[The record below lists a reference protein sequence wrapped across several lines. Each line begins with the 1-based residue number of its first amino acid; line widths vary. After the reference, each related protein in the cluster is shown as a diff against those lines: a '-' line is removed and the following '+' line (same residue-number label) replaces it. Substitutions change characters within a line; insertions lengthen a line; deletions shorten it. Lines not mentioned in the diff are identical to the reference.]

1 MVNLLLAFSRLAE
14 STRSAPQRKQKKRT
28 ESSSAE
34 AAATTKASDST
45 TNPYPDDKSLNNCDN
60 DSTNTANDGQ
70 RMMSPKR
77 MILLLIFYISY
88 LMFGASIYYHIE
100 HGLEYHRRQ
109 EELKERIAINEYI
122 LEQLDDKNV
131 TTQNEVLERISDY
144 CGKPVTDYRND
155 EYEIP
160 YTWTFYHSFFF
171 AFTVCST
178 VGYGNISPT
187 TTLGRMIM
195 IVYSV
200 IGIPINGILFAG
212 LGEYFGKTFSAIYR
226 RYKKYKMSRDVH
238 YVPPQLGLITTIL
251 IALVP
256 GITLFL
262 LLPSWVFSYFED
274 WPYSLALYY
283 SYVTTTTIGFG
294 DYVPT
299 FQPQQPREFGGW
311 FVVYEIFII
320 IWFIFSLGYLLM
332 IMTFITRGL
341 QSKKLARLEQQLS
354 SNIKATQHRI
364 WSGVTKD
371 VGYLRRI
378 LNELYILK
386 FKPVYTESA
395 EYEYSLHRSASC
407 PELTMYRVDPVPV
420 PSRKRAFS
428 ECYDAVEAR
437 GDDSLFTVHASS
449 DTELNRIDRQKS
461 FETAEAFR
469 QTTGLL
475 AKVVTAL
482 ATVQPPPQ
490 DEDTTVG
497 AASMYGGY
505 HGFSDSQILASEW
518 SFPGTNEIPK
528 PRGRACSD
536 FNLDPKW
543 KGGRR
548 STMPAHQEWTWS
560 GDNDQIQEAINS
572 RCRQMDRERE
582 NIYRSSLGLPTLDHV
597 VNVDE
602 DDFNR
607 KPQTASGRAKKF
619 SIPDGFRRLFPF
631 KKRPSQADW
640 SVVEGEKGD
649 KRKFSVA
656 SVPEGIP
663 HNVPTLDYYSTV
675 TANASPTY
683 FRNGKPLQTSN
694 GSLNTRL
701 SVLGLNNINE
711 NPRPELSQ
719 LTELNNGSS
728 ITTNTSYQR
737 NPQAQGDR
745 RRKVSAFTQNP
756 ALSNRRGSMF
766 PPTSAAAAL
775 SQRRASVFNPERRG
789 SNVSVAGFNPP
800 PRRGSL
806 FPLAANANRRP
817 SLFSTASQEDVEI
830 LENTT
835 LADLIRALE
844 MVHTQAV
851 LDEQVEASAL
861 ANKSGGGGL
870 SNMFRSDKKKRK
882 ASAAV
887 LDDSPLPPILSLFG
901 NDSKTLNAAAAN
913 RLYAR
918 RSTIVGTLPQT
929 SHQLNQTSITPSNAS
944 NILTRRR
951 QSTVQI
957 KDPPPSYSER
967 DGQSSVTSTP
977 STQTKF
983 KRRFSVRPTALQ
995 IPPGM
1000 APPPGV
1006 NINTVVSQMP
1016 MGGPST
1022 SAGAMSSLGP
1032 PSQTVLQRRLS
1043 LRPSPL
1049 AQPTIT
1055 TTSPDGSTTTTNP
1068 LPSASSS
1075 TARLLPARPSNTSTH
1090 SPLSRIVQISQAQR
1104 KSSMPDGFSTQKP
1117 DK

>member
-1 MVNLLLAFSRLAE
+1 
-14 STRSAPQRKQKKRT
+14 
-28 ESSSAE
+28 
-34 AAATTKASDST
+34 
-45 TNPYPDDKSLNNCDN
+45 
-60 DSTNTANDGQ
+60 
-70 RMMSPKR
+70 MMSPKR

-100 HGLEYHRRQ
+100 HGLEYHRRA

-122 LEQLDDKNV
+122 LENLDDKNV
-131 TTQNEVLERISDY
+131 TVQNEVLERISDY
-144 CGKPVTDYRND
+144 CGKPVTDYRSD

-212 LGEYFGKTFSAIYR
+212 LGEYFGKTFQSIYA

-238 YVPPQLGLITTIL
+238 YVPPQLGLITTVV

-262 LLPSWVFSYFED
+262 LIPSWVFSYFED
-274 WPYSLALYY
+274 WPYSLAFYY

-311 FVVYEIFII
+311 FVVYQIFII
-320 IWFIFSLGYLLM
+320 VWFIFSLGYLLM

-354 SNIKATQHRI
+354 TNIKATQHRI

-386 FKPVYTESA
+386 FKPVYTEPA
-395 EYEYSLHRSASC
+395 EYDYSLYRSLSC
-407 PELTMYRVDPVPV
+407 PELTMYRVDPIPV

-428 ECYDAVEAR
+428 ECYGVVEAR
-437 GDDSLFTVHASS
+437 DDNTLFTVHASS
-449 DTELNRIDRQKS
+449 DTELNKIDRQKS
-461 FETAEAFR
+461 FESAEAFR

-475 AKVVTAL
+475 AKVVSAL
-482 ATVQPPPQ
+482 ATVQPPQ
-490 DEDTTVG
+490 DEDTTLG
-497 AASMYGGY
+497 TASMYGGY

-518 SFPGTNEIPK
+518 SFPGVNEIPK

-543 KGGRR
+543 KSNVARR
-548 STMPAHQEWTWS
+548 STMGGHNEWTWS
-560 GDNDQIQEAINS
+560 GDNEQIQEAINI

-602 DDFNR
+602 EELNR
-607 KPQTASGRAKKF
+607 KPAAQANRPKKF

-631 KKRPSQADW
+631 KKRSSQVDW
-640 SVVEGEKGD
+640 PNEDGEKGD

-656 SVPEGIP
+656 SVPEAIQHQTP
-663 HNVPTLDYYSTV
+663 SLDYYSTV
-675 TANASPTY
+675 TANASPSY
-683 FRNGKPLQTSN
+683 FRNGKPVQTSN

-701 SVLGLNNINE
+701 SSSGLNNINE
-711 NPRPELSQ
+711 NPRMDIAQ
-719 LTELNNGSS
+719 LADTNTSS

-737 NPQAQGDR
+737 NPQAQGARKR
-745 RRKVSAFTQNP
+745 RDSVFAQNL
-756 ALSNRRGSMF
+756 AISNRRASMF
-766 PPTSAAAAL
+766 PPSTAAAAL
-775 SQRRASVFNPERRG
+775 NQRRGSAFNPERRG
-789 SNVSVAGFNPP
+789 SNASVAGFNPP

-806 FPLAANANRRP
+806 FPMASNANRRP
-817 SLFSTASQEDVEI
+817 SVLSSASQEDMEV

-844 MVHTQAV
+844 VVHTQAV
-851 LDEQVEASAL
+851 LGEQAEASAQ
-861 ANKSGGGGL
+861 ANKAGNSGL
-870 SNMFRSDKKKRK
+870 SNLFRSDKKKRK
-882 ASAAV
+882 VGSAG
-887 LDDSPLPPILSLFG
+887 LDPPQLSPILSLFG
-901 NDSKTLNAAAAN
+901 NDARAMNTAAAN

-918 RSTIVGTLPQT
+918 RSTVVGTLPQT
-929 SHQLNQTSITPSNAS
+929 AQQLNQISITPSNAS
-944 NILTRRR
+944 SILSRRR
-951 QSTVQI
+951 LSTMQM
-957 KDPPPSYSER
+957 KDPPPSYSET
-967 DGQSSVTSTP
+967 DSQMSVGSVNSAQS
-977 STQTKF
+977 KF

-1006 NINTVVSQMP
+1006 NVNTVVPPGSP
-1016 MGGPST
+1016 T
-1022 SAGAMSSLGP
+1022 S
-1032 PSQTVLQRRLS
+1032 SQTLLQRRLS

-1055 TTSPDGSTTTTNP
+1055 ATTPDGSTISPT
-1068 LPSASSS
+1068 PSTSS
-1075 TARLLPARPSNTSTH
+1075 TARLLPLAARASNTSTH
-1090 SPLSRIVQISQAQR
+1090 SPLSRIAQISQAQR
-1104 KSSMPDGFSTQKP
+1104 KSSMPDGFGSPKT
-1117 DK
+1117 DKQ

>member
-1 MVNLLLAFSRLAE
+1 
-14 STRSAPQRKQKKRT
+14 
-28 ESSSAE
+28 
-34 AAATTKASDST
+34 
-45 TNPYPDDKSLNNCDN
+45 
-60 DSTNTANDGQ
+60 
-70 RMMSPKR
+70 
-77 MILLLIFYISY
+77 
-88 LMFGASIYYHIE
+88 
-100 HGLEYHRRQ
+100 
-109 EELKERIAINEYI
+109 YI
-122 LEQLDDKNV
+122 LENLDDKNV

-155 EYEIP
+155 EYEVP

-212 LGEYFGKTFSAIYR
+212 LGEYFGKTFQAIYR

-238 YVPPQLGLITTIL
+238 YVPPQLGLITTVL

-262 LLPSWVFSYFED
+262 LIPSWVFSYFED
-274 WPYSLALYY
+274 WPFSLAFYY

-311 FVVYEIFII
+311 FVVYEIFVIV
-320 IWFIFSLGYLLM
+320 WFIFSLGYLLM

-386 FKPVYTESA
+386 FKPVYTEPA
-395 EYEYSLHRSASC
+395 EYDYSLHRSLSC
-407 PELTMYRVDPVPV
+407 PELTMYRVDPIPI

-437 GDDSLFTVHASS
+437 VEGTPFTVHASS

-482 ATVQPPPQ
+482 ATVQAPPQ

-572 RCRQMDRERE
+572 RCRQMDRDRE

-602 DDFNR
+602 EELNK
-607 KPQTASGRAKKF
+607 KPQTAGGRTKKF

-640 SVVEGEKGD
+640 NVDGEKGD

-663 HNVPTLDYYSTV
+663 HDVPPLDYYSTV

-683 FRNGKPLQTSN
+683 FHNGKPLQTSN

-701 SVLGLNNINE
+701 SVLGLNNIRE

-719 LTELNNGSS
+719 LTEMNNSNTV
-728 ITTNTSYQR
+728 TTNTSYQR
-737 NPQAQGDR
+737 NPLGDR
-745 RRKVSAFTQNP
+745 KRKVSAFAQNA
-756 ALSNRRGSMF
+756 ALSNRRASMF
-766 PPTSAAAAL
+766 PPTSAAAAI

-789 SNVSVAGFNPP
+789 SVLSTAGINPP
-800 PRRGSL
+800 ARRGSL
-806 FPLAANANRRP
+806 FPMAPNANRRS
-817 SLFSTASQEDVEI
+817 SLFSTASQEDVDI

-844 MVHTQAV
+844 VVHTQAV

-861 ANKSGGGGL
+861 ANKSGS
-870 SNMFRSDKKKRK
+870 SNLFRSDKKRK
-882 ASAAV
+882 GGSGG

-901 NDSKTLNAAAAN
+901 TDSKAMNAAAAN

-929 SHQLNQTSITPSNAS
+929 SHQLNQTSITPSNSS
-944 NILTRRR
+944 NILTRRKL
-951 QSTVQI
+951 STVQI

-967 DGQSSVTSTP
+967 DNQSSVTSTP
-977 STQTKF
+977 ATQTKF

-1006 NINTVVSQMP
+1006 NINTVVSQIP
-1016 MGGPST
+1016 SGPST
-1022 SAGAMSSLGP
+1022 SSGSLNPLGP
-1032 PSQTVLQRRLS
+1032 GSQTVLQRRLS

-1055 TTSPDGSTTTTNP
+1055 TTSPDGTTTTNP
-1068 LPSASSS
+1068 LSSAASS

-1104 KSSMPDGFSTQKP
+1104 KSSMPDGFSSQKT

>member
-1 MVNLLLAFSRLAE
+1 
-14 STRSAPQRKQKKRT
+14 
-28 ESSSAE
+28 
-34 AAATTKASDST
+34 
-45 TNPYPDDKSLNNCDN
+45 
-60 DSTNTANDGQ
+60 
-70 RMMSPKR
+70 MMSPKR

-131 TTQNEVLERISDY
+131 TTQNEVLERITEY

-178 VGYGNISPT
+178 VGYGNISPS

-226 RYKKYKMSRDVH
+226 RYKKYKMTHDVH
-238 YVPPQLGLITTIL
+238 YVPPQLGLITTVL

-262 LLPSWVFSYFED
+262 LIPSWVFSYFED
-274 WPYSLALYY
+274 WPFSLAFYY

-311 FVVYEIFII
+311 FVVYQIFIVV
-320 IWFIFSLGYLLM
+320 WFIFSLGYLLM

-341 QSKKLARLEQQLS
+341 QSKKLAQLEQQLS

-386 FKPVYTESA
+386 FKPVYTEPA
-395 EYEYSLHRSASC
+395 EYEYSLQRSLSC
-407 PELTMYRVDPVPV
+407 PELTMYRVDPIPI

-428 ECYDAVEAR
+428 ECYDAIEAR
-437 GDDSLFTVHASS
+437 GEGTPFTMHASS

-475 AKVVTAL
+475 AKVVSAL
-482 ATVQPPPQ
+482 ATVQPPAQ
-490 DEDTTVG
+490 DEDTTLG

-543 KGGRR
+543 KTARR

-560 GDNDQIQEAINS
+560 GDNNQIQEAINI

-597 VNVDE
+597 VDVDE
-602 DDFNR
+602 EELN
-607 KPQTASGRAKKF
+607 KKSQAGRPKKF
-619 SIPDGFRRLFPF
+619 SIPDGFRKLFPF

-640 SVVEGEKGD
+640 SIVDGEKAD

-656 SVPEGIP
+656 SVPEAIQ
-663 HNVPTLDYYSTV
+663 HNVPPLDYYSTV

-683 FRNGKPLQTSN
+683 FRNGKPPLQTSN

-711 NPRPELSQ
+711 NPGPELSQ
-719 LTELNNGSS
+719 LAEPNNGSS
-728 ITTNTSYQR
+728 ITTNTSYTR
-737 NPQAQGDR
+737 NPQAQADR
-745 RRKVSAFTQNP
+745 KRKVSAFTQNP
-756 ALSNRRGSMF
+756 ALANRRSSMF
-766 PPTSAAAAL
+766 PPTSAAATFA
-775 SQRRASVFNPERRG
+775 QRRASVFNPERRG
-789 SNVSVAGFNPP
+789 STVSTAGFNPNA
-800 PRRGSL
+800 RRGSL

-817 SLFSTASQEDVEI
+817 SLFSTASQEDVDV

-844 MVHTQAV
+844 AVHTQAV
-851 LDEQVEASAL
+851 LDEQVEASSL
-861 ANKSGGGGL
+861 ANKSGGSGL

-882 ASAAV
+882 VGTAG
-887 LDDSPLPPILSLFG
+887 LDTDSQIPPLLSLFG
-901 NDSKTLNAAAAN
+901 NDSKTMNAAAAN

-929 SHQLNQTSITPSNAS
+929 SQQLNQTSLIPTNSS

-951 QSTVQI
+951 QSTIQL
-957 KDPPPSYSER
+957 KDPPPSYTER
-967 DGQSSVTSTP
+967 DNQSSVTSTP
-977 STQTKF
+977 SSQTKF

-1006 NINTVVSQMP
+1006 NINAVVSQTP
-1016 MGGPST
+1016 SGPST
-1022 SAGAMSSLGP
+1022 SAGAISALGT

-1055 TTSPDGSTTTTNP
+1055 TTSPDGSTTINP
-1068 LPSASSS
+1068 LPSTSASS
-1075 TARLLPARPSNTSTH
+1075 TTRLLPTRPSNTSTH

-1104 KSSMPDGFSTQKP
+1104 KSSMPDGFSSSHKP
-1117 DK
+1117 TDK

>member
-1 MVNLLLAFSRLAE
+1 
-14 STRSAPQRKQKKRT
+14 
-28 ESSSAE
+28 
-34 AAATTKASDST
+34 
-45 TNPYPDDKSLNNCDN
+45 
-60 DSTNTANDGQ
+60 
-70 RMMSPKR
+70 MMSPKR

-100 HGLEYHRRQ
+100 HNLENQRRA

-122 LEQLDDKNV
+122 LEQLDDKNT
-131 TTQNEVLERISDY
+131 TTQNEVLERITDY

-155 EYEIP
+155 EYEVP

-212 LGEYFGKTFSAIYR
+212 LGEYFGKTFQAIYR
-226 RYKKYKMSRDVH
+226 RYKKYKMNHNVH
-238 YVPPQLGLITTIL
+238 YVPPQLGLITTVL

-262 LLPSWVFSYFED
+262 LIPSWVFSYFED
-274 WPYSLALYY
+274 WPYSLAFYY

-311 FVVYEIFII
+311 FVVYQIFII
-320 IWFIFSLGYLLM
+320 VWFIFSLGYLLM

-386 FKPVYTESA
+386 FKPVYTEPA
-395 EYEYSLHRSASC
+395 EYDYSLHRSFSC
-407 PELTMYRVDPVPV
+407 PELTMYRIDPIPI

-428 ECYDAVEAR
+428 ECHGVVEAR
-437 GDDSLFTVHASS
+437 DETTPFTIHASS
-449 DTELNRIDRQKS
+449 DTELNKIDRQKS
-461 FETAEAFR
+461 FETADAFR

-475 AKVVTAL
+475 AKVVSAL

-490 DEDTTVG
+490 DEDTTLG
-497 AASMYGGY
+497 TASMYGGY

-518 SFPGTNEIPK
+518 SFSGVNDMPK

-536 FNLDPKW
+536 FNLDPQW
-543 KGGRR
+543 NSNGPRR
-548 STMPAHQEWTWS
+548 STMGGHNEWTWS
-560 GDNDQIQEAINS
+560 GDNDQIQEAINI
-572 RCRQMDRERE
+572 RCRQMDRERA
-582 NIYRSSLGLPTLDHV
+582 NIYRSSLGLPTLEHV

-602 DDFNR
+602 EELNR
-607 KPQTASGRAKKF
+607 KQSMQANRPKKF

-631 KKRPSQADW
+631 KKRPSQGDW
-640 SVVEGEKGD
+640 SNMDNEKGD

-656 SVPEGIP
+656 SVPEAIHHQTP
-663 HNVPTLDYYSTV
+663 SLDYYSTV

-683 FRNGKPLQTSN
+683 FRNGKPVQTSN

-701 SVLGLNNINE
+701 SNLALNNINE
-711 NPRPELSQ
+711 NPRVDISQ
-719 LTELNNGSS
+719 LPENNASS

-737 NPQAQGDR
+737 NPQAQGARKR
-745 RRKVSAFTQNP
+745 RDSVFAQNL
-756 ALSNRRGSMF
+756 AISNRRGSMF
-766 PPTSAAAAL
+766 PPSSAAAAL
-775 SQRRASVFNPERRG
+775 SQRRGSAFNPERRG
-789 SNVSVAGFNPP
+789 SNVSAVGFNPP

-817 SLFSTASQEDVEI
+817 SVLSSASQEDMEV

-844 MVHTQAV
+844 VVHTQAV
-851 LDEQVEASAL
+851 MDEQAEASAQ
-861 ANKSGGGGL
+861 ANKAGNSGL
-870 SNMFRSDKKKRK
+870 SNLFRSDKKKRK
-882 ASAAV
+882 IGSAG
-887 LDDSPLPPILSLFG
+887 LDPPQLSPILSLFG
-901 NDSKTLNAAAAN
+901 TDARAMNTAAAN

-929 SHQLNQTSITPSNAS
+929 QQQLNQMSVNPSNAS
-944 NILTRRR
+944 SVLTRRR

-957 KDPPPSYSER
+957 KDPPPSYSET
-967 DGQSSVTSTP
+967 GSQQSLASASSAQP
-977 STQTKF
+977 KF

-1006 NINTVVSQMP
+1006 NVNSVVTSQSL
-1016 MGGPST
+1016 GT
-1022 SAGAMSSLGP
+1022 SSSSASPTSLGP
-1032 PSQTVLQRRLS
+1032 SSQTLLQRRLS

-1055 TTSPDGSTTTTNP
+1055 ATSPGGTTTSPTPST
-1068 LPSASSS
+1068 SS
-1075 TARLLPARPSNTSTH
+1075 TARLLPLPARSSNTSTH
-1090 SPLSRIVQISQAQR
+1090 SPLSRIAQISQAQR
-1104 KSSMPDGFSTQKP
+1104 KSSMPDGFGSPKP